1 MLQIYLGNGHKFGA
15 KTSFFPVAPPQVMA
29 DPVEDP
35 VCDEPNGDLPK
46 EEKPE
51 DEGKGEDEEAEE
63 QNEEN

>member
-35 VCDEPNGDLPK
+35 VCDEPNGDPPK

-51 DEGKGEDEEAEE
+51 DEGKGEESASQKSDV
-63 QNEEN
+63 